1 MALALLTV
9 LPQDVAQ
16 QVNGFAIQLSVTQRL
31 ANGWKEIHD
40 EMNWRGGHA
49 DSCDFH
55 WCPVHN
61 CTCYHKF
68 PGFLLRRVNSSWIP
82 VNGTIMPSAML
93 ELESQATQEEYWDQM
108 DLAGEQ
114 AQAWTG
120 EQMDQMEWEPAD
132 YDEALNDAA
141 EMDYDHDADYREDQ
155 AMAWM

>member
-1 MALALLTV
+1 MSLALLSI

-16 QVNGFAIQLSVTQRL
+16 QVNGYAIQLSVTQRL

-55 WCPVHN
+55 WCPVQN

-68 PGFLLRRVNSSWIP
+68 PGFLLRRVNSNWIP
-82 VNGTIMPSAML
+82 MNGTIMPSAML
-93 ELESQATQEEYWDQM
+93 ELESQATQDQYWDEM
-108 DLAGEQ
+108 D
-114 AQAWTG
+114 
-120 EQMDQMEWEPAD
+120 WEATNH
-132 YDEALNDAA
+132 DEALDYAA

-155 AMAWM
+155 EMAWM

>member
-1 MALALLTV
+1 MSLALLSI

-16 QVNGFAIQLSVTQRL
+16 QVNGYAIQLSVTQRL

-55 WCPVHN
+55 WCPVQN

-68 PGFLLRRVNSSWIP
+68 PGFLLRRVNSNWIP
-82 VNGTIMPSAML
+82 MNGTIMPSAML
-93 ELESQATQEEYWDQM
+93 ELESQAVHDDYWDEM
-108 DLAGEQ
+108 D
-114 AQAWTG
+114 
-120 EQMDQMEWEPAD
+120 WEATNH
-132 YDEALNDAA
+132 DEALDYAV

-155 AMAWM
+155 EMAWM

>member
-1 MALALLTV
+1 MALALLSV

-16 QVNGFAIQLSVTQRL
+16 QVNGFTIQLSVTQRL

-55 WCPVHN
+55 WCSVHN

-68 PGFLLRRVNSSWIP
+68 PGFLLRRVNSNWIP
-82 VNGTIMPSAML
+82 MNGTIVPSAML

-108 DLAGEQ
+108 DTPSIAE
-114 AQAWTG
+114 T
-120 EQMDQMEWEPAD
+120 EMD
-132 YDEALNDAA
+132 YDEALDYAA

>member
-1 MALALLTV
+1 MSLALLSI

-16 QVNGFAIQLSVTQRL
+16 QVNGYTIQLSVTQRL

-55 WCPVHN
+55 WCPVQN

-68 PGFLLRRVNSSWIP
+68 PGFLLRRVNSNWIP
-82 VNGTIMPSAML
+82 MNGTIMPSAML
-93 ELESQATQEEYWDQM
+93 ELESQAVHDEYWDEM
-108 DLAGEQ
+108 D
-114 AQAWTG
+114 
-120 EQMDQMEWEPAD
+120 WEPTNHDQLLD
-132 YDEALNDAA
+132 YAA

>member
-1 MALALLTV
+1 MSLALLSI

-16 QVNGFAIQLSVTQRL
+16 QVNGYAIQLSVTQRL

-55 WCPVHN
+55 WCPVQN

-68 PGFLLRRVNSSWIP
+68 PGFLLRRVNSNWIP
-82 VNGTIMPSAML
+82 MNGTIMPSAML
-93 ELESQATQEEYWDQM
+93 ELESQATQDQYWDEM
-108 DLAGEQ
+108 DLAGEEG
-114 AQAWTG
+114 ADTDD
-120 EQMDQMEWEPAD
+120 EMDWEAANH
-132 YDEALNDAA
+132 DEALDYAA

>member
-1 MALALLTV
+1 MALALLSV

-16 QVNGFAIQLSVTQRL
+16 QVNGYAIQLSVTQRL

-55 WCPVHN
+55 WCPVQN

-68 PGFLLRRVNSSWIP
+68 PGFLLRRVNSNWIP

-93 ELESQATQEEYWDQM
+93 ELESQATQDQYWDEM
-108 DLAGEQ
+108 DYE
-114 AQAWTG
+114 
-120 EQMDQMEWEPAD
+120 MDMAVHDADYAD
-132 YDEALNDAA
+132 YDNALDYAA

>member
-1 MALALLTV
+1 MALALLSI

-16 QVNGFAIQLSVTQRL
+16 QVNGYTIQLSVTQRL

-55 WCPVHN
+55 WCPVQN

-68 PGFLLRRVNSSWIP
+68 PGFLLRRVNSNWIP
-82 VNGTIMPSAML
+82 MNGTIMPSAML
-93 ELESQATQEEYWDQM
+93 ELESQAVHDDYWDEM
-108 DLAGEQ
+108 D
-114 AQAWTG
+114 
-120 EQMDQMEWEPAD
+120 WEATNH
-132 YDEALNDAA
+132 DEALDYAA

-155 AMAWM
+155 EMAWM

>member
-1 MALALLTV
+1 MSLALLSI

-16 QVNGFAIQLSVTQRL
+16 QVNGYAIQLSVTQRL
-31 ANGWKEIHD
+31 ANGWKEIHE

-55 WCPVHN
+55 WCPVQN

-68 PGFLLRRVNSSWIP
+68 PGFLLRRVNSNWIP
-82 VNGTIMPSAML
+82 MNGTIMPSAML
-93 ELESQATQEEYWDQM
+93 ELESQAVHDEYWDEM
-108 DLAGEQ
+108 DWEAANHDE
-114 AQAWTG
+114 
-120 EQMDQMEWEPAD
+120 MDWEPTNHDQLLD
-132 YDEALNDAA
+132 YAA

>member
-1 MALALLTV
+1 MALALLSV

-16 QVNGFAIQLSVTQRL
+16 QVNGYAIQLSVTQRL

-55 WCPVHN
+55 WCPVQN

-68 PGFLLRRVNSSWIP
+68 PGFLLRRVNSNWIP
-82 VNGTIMPSAML
+82 MNGTIMPSAML
-93 ELESQATQEEYWDQM
+93 ELESQATQEQYWDEM
-108 DLAGEQ
+108 DYE
-114 AQAWTG
+114 
-120 EQMDQMEWEPAD
+120 MDMTVHDSDYAD
-132 YDEALNDAA
+132 YDNALDYAA